1 MVEPAEAVF
10 AVVLVLV
17 VLWALHRLSVIG
29 NATLTLWKTPVD
41 TEVKFEDEQQ
51 IAIEG
56 EVVVDEPAH
65 VAERLFDP
73 AERPVGAYV
82 WHAWTP
88 DTGRNVY
95 DFDDGEPQGGQST
108 FASGVETGQAAI
120 TTHGHQFNIT
130 FDWLHDTYD
139 PDTLSGLTVGN
150 PMSYARVPTV
160 MTRYLSDSIYI
171 SLESAV
177 GECRI
182 NRLRD
187 IINVHDG
194 DVSTEEF
201 NIEARGIAAGQQLFV
216 TGELQERDG
225 VYSVRGT
232 DQTPLL
238 VSDTGREGL
247 IKQLRWRAVKYVLAL
262 LGATGLLMM
271 FVL

>member
-1 MVEPAEAVF
+1 
-10 AVVLVLV
+10 
-17 VLWALHRLSVIG
+17 
-29 NATLTLWKTPVD
+29 
-41 TEVKFEDEQQ
+41 
-51 IAIEG
+51 
-56 EVVVDEPAH
+56 
-65 VAERLFDP
+65 
-73 AERPVGAYV
+73 
-82 WHAWTP
+82 
-88 DTGRNVY
+88 
-95 DFDDGEPQGGQST
+95 
-108 FASGVETGQAAI
+108 
-120 TTHGHQFNIT
+120 
-130 FDWLHDTYD
+130 
-139 PDTLSGLTVGN
+139 
-150 PMSYARVPTV
+150 

-238 VSDTGREGL
+238 MSDTGREGL

-262 LGATGLLMM
+262 LGATGFLIML
-271 FVL
+271 VL